1 MVQYGSVSKRFE
13 ETMPISRQF
22 MGASENRAESPSRS
36 RPVDPSVSDFPVIR
50 NGRRRSRLS
59 SENPMLEATMP
70 RGYSVSFSHP
80 RQGKGRD
87 SL

>member
-1 MVQYGSVSKRFE
+1 
-13 ETMPISRQF
+13 MPISPQL
-22 MGASENRAESPSRS
+22 MAASEKRAESLSRS

-59 SENPMLEATMP
+59 SENPMLEAMMP
-70 RGYSVSFSHP
+70 RGYSVSFLHP
-80 RQGKGRD
+80 CQVEGRG